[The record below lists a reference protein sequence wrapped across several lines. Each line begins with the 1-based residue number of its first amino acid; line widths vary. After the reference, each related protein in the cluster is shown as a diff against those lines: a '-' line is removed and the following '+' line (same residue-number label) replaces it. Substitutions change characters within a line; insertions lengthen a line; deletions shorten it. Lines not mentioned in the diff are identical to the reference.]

1 MGWIGKII
9 GGTVGFMFGGPL
21 GMIAGAVFGNVFDH
35 APRQGGNARATFGQ
49 QSNTGSPFTSGNA
62 ASSQQQAQ
70 MVFFVGAF
78 SMLAR
83 IATADGN
90 ISIAERKKIEEFIG
104 KDLRLDPQS
113 SAIAMKVFET
123 AGASSGS
130 FDQFA
135 TQFYDNFKHNR
146 QMMELMID
154 IFYRV
159 SYADGRL
166 SAAEESLID
175 RAGRIFQVSRE
186 RMSTIKQQYGTGKAA
201 GSSRSF
207 AVLGLESTATN
218 DDIKKSY
225 RKLVSEYHP
234 DKISSKGL
242 PEEFLVFASDK
253 FREIQAA
260 YEELRTSRSF

>member
-35 APRQGGNARATFGQ
+35 VPRQTGSDRAAFGQ
-49 QSNTGSPFTSGNA
+49 QAHDGNPFTSGNS

-78 SMLAR
+78 SMLAG
-83 IATADGN
+83 IASVDGD
-90 ISIAERKKIEEFIG
+90 ISIAERKKVEEFIR

-113 SAIAMKVFET
+113 SAVAMKVFET
-123 AGASSGS
+123 AGSSSGS

-166 SAAEESLID
+166 TAAEESLINL
-175 RAGRIFQVSRE
+175 AGRIFQVSSVK
-186 RMSTIKQQYGTGKAA
+186 MATIKQQYGTGNVA
-201 GSSRSF
+201 GSARSF
-207 AVLGLESTATN
+207 AVLGLEPTATN

-242 PEEFLVFASDK
+242 PEEFIVFAADK

-260 YEELRTSRSF
+260 YEELRVSRSF

>member
-35 APRQGGNARATFGQ
+35 APRQGSNVRAAFGQ
-49 QSNTGSPFTSGNA
+49 KSNTGSPFTAGNEA
-62 ASSQQQAQ
+62 NSQQQAQ

-78 SMLAR
+78 SMLAG
-83 IATADGN
+83 IASADGD
-90 ISIAERKKIEEFIG
+90 ISIAERKKVEEFIR

-123 AGASSGS
+123 ARASTGL

-135 TQFYDNFKHNR
+135 TQFYDNFRLNR

-166 SAAEESLID
+166 SADEESLINQ
-175 RAGRIFQVSRE
+175 AGRIFQVSRE
-186 RMSTIKQQYGTGKAA
+186 RMSTIKHQYGTGKAA

-207 AVLGLESTATN
+207 AILGLEPTATN
-218 DDIKKSY
+218 DDIKKTY
-225 RKLVSEYHP
+225 RRLVSEYHP

-242 PEEFLVFASDK
+242 PEEFIVFASDK

-260 YEELRTSRSF
+260 YEDLRTSRNF